1 MISLLQELGTCLNM
15 YLNMYYFVIIVLL
28 RLVVAAMISF
38 GLSVELLHREHF
50 RTSKLQLSLHPS
62 QFNNHIGM
70 MHEKI

>member
-1 MISLLQELGTCLNM
+1 M